1 MTLLIDI
8 GACCEHHTN
17 DTLEHLHK
25 AIGEGDPD
33 TIWIAHQSPLLARM
47 IELFTQRG
55 LFRLE
60 GFRTELEAWLAG
72 ERHVAGHRPARPAG
86 AMERW
91 NASELKIVKLYLETL
106 PPGEFTLDDHM
117 MVVDYLAQRYLP
129 AEELKT
135 EAEWL
140 ATRSTLMG
148 RVQANMA
155 RTTPAESDA
164 IFAAMPIT
172 VEDAEQAFTMSPAQ
186 RAVLQF
192 ARARGV
198 ENVVDLADGVR
209 RRMRR
214 LVARKIEADMMGD
227 KSAPPGSLQTQLLDA
242 FGDANRDWRRIA
254 LTEAA
259 ENQNQGYITS
269 LKAGTKV
276 KRLEQYQNACPFCR
290 KIDGTVM
297 EVVAADAPNKDGE
310 TQIWPG
316 KTNIGRSASPR
327 RRQGGIL
334 VERQPEDMWWIP
346 AGVVHPHCRGSWLPV
361 IEDQPGDDPDFAD
374 WLRNTLGN
382 KNGSNPVA

>member
-17 DTLEHLHK
+17 DALEHLHK
-25 AIGEGDPD
+25 AIGEGDQD
-33 TIWIAHQSPLLARM
+33 TIWIAHQSPLLATM

-55 LFRLE
+55 LFRIE
-60 GFRTELEAWLAG
+60 SFRTELEAWLAG
-72 ERHVAGHRPARPAG
+72 ARHIAGHRPARPAG

-91 NASELKIVKLYLETL
+91 NESELKLVRLYLETL

-117 MVVDYLAQRYLP
+117 MTVDFLAQRYMDP
-129 AEELKT
+129 AELRSEV
-135 EAEWL
+135 EWL

-155 RTTPAESDA
+155 KVSAAEADTL
-164 IFAAMPIT
+164 FGAMPTT
-172 VEDAEQAFTMSPAQ
+172 VEGAEQAFTMSPAQ

-192 ARARGV
+192 ARARGA
-198 ENVVDLADGVR
+198 ENVVQLGAGVR
-209 RRMRR
+209 HSMRR
-214 LVARKIEADMMGD
+214 LVARKLEADMLGD
-227 KSAPPGSLQTQLLDA
+227 KSAPPGALQTQLLDA
-242 FGDANRDWRRIA
+242 FGQHNRDWRRIA

-276 KRLEQYQNACPFCR
+276 RRLEQYQNACPFCR
-290 KIDGTVM
+290 KIDGVVMTV
-297 EVVAADAPNKDGE
+297 VDPSDPDKDGE

-327 RRQGGIL
+327 RRQGGALI
-334 VERQPEDMWWIP
+334 ERQPDEMWWVP
-346 AGVVHPHCRGSWLPV
+346 AGVVHPHCRGSWLPE
-361 IEDQPGDDPDFAD
+361 IEDRPGDDPDFGA
-374 WLRNTLGN
+374 WLRDTLR
-382 KNGSNPVA
+382 KK

>member
-17 DTLEHLHK
+17 EALEHLHK

-33 TIWIAHQSPLLARM
+33 TIWIAHQSPLLSRM

-72 ERHVAGHRPARPAG
+72 ERHVAGHRPARPDG

-117 MVVDYLAQRYLP
+117 MMVDYLAQRYLP
-129 AEELKT
+129 AQDLRT
-135 EAEWL
+135 ESEWL
-140 ATRSTLMG
+140 AVRSTLMG

-155 RTTPAESDA
+155 NVDADQSDKL
-164 IFAAMPIT
+164 FTAMPTT
-172 VEDAEQAFTMSPAQ
+172 VEGAEEAFKMSPAQ
-186 RAVLQF
+186 RATLEF
-192 ARARGV
+192 ARARGA
-198 ENVVDLADGVR
+198 ENVVQLGDGVR
-209 RRMRR
+209 RRMRN
-214 LVARKIEADMMGD
+214 LVLRKVQADILGD
-227 KSAPPGSLQTQLLDA
+227 GSAGPGSLQTQLLDA
-242 FGDANRDWRRIA
+242 FGEANRDWRRIA

-276 KRLEQYQNACPFCR
+276 RRLEQYRNACPFCR
-290 KIDGTVM
+290 KIDGKVMTV
-297 EVVAADAPNKDGE
+297 VDPRDPDKDGD

-327 RRQGGIL
+327 RRQAGALI
-334 VERQPEDMWWIP
+334 ERQPEEMWWIP

-361 IEDQPGDDPDFAD
+361 IEDQPGDDAEFGQ
-374 WLRNTLGN
+374 WLRDTLGN
-382 KNGSNPVA
+382 K

>member
-17 DTLEHLHK
+17 EALEHLHK

-33 TIWIAHQSPLLARM
+33 TIWIAHQSPLLSRM

-72 ERHVAGHRPARPAG
+72 SRHVAGHRPARPDG

-91 NASELKIVKLYLETL
+91 NAAELKIVKLYLETL

-117 MVVDYLAQRYLP
+117 MMVDYLAQRYLP
-129 AEELKT
+129 ADDLRT

-148 RVQANMA
+148 RVQANM
-155 RTTPAESDA
+155 SDVDA
-164 IFAAMPIT
+164 DQSDKIFAAMPTT
-172 VEDAEQAFTMSPAQ
+172 VEEAEQAFKMSQTQ
-186 RAVLQF
+186 RAVLEF
-192 ARARGV
+192 ARARGA
-198 ENVVDLADGVR
+198 ENVVQLAAGVR
-209 RRMRR
+209 HNMRR
-214 LVARKIEADMMGD
+214 LVARKMEADVLGD
-227 KSAPPGSLQTQLLDA
+227 KSAPAGSLQTQLLDA
-242 FGDANRDWRRIA
+242 FGQHNRDWRRIA

-269 LKAGTKV
+269 LKPGTKV
-276 KRLEQYQNACPFCR
+276 KRLEQYRNACPFCR

-297 EVVAADAPNKDGE
+297 TVVDPATPDKDGD

-327 RRQGGIL
+327 RRQAGTL
-334 VERQPEDMWWIP
+334 VDRTPDDMWWIP

-361 IEDQPGDDPDFAD
+361 IEDKPGDDPDFGD

-382 KNGSNPVA
+382 K

>member
-17 DTLEHLHK
+17 EALEHLHK

-33 TIWIAHQSPLLARM
+33 SIWIAHQSPLLSRM

-72 ERHVAGHRPARPAG
+72 ERHRAGHRPARPDG

-117 MVVDYLAQRYLP
+117 MTVDYLAQRYLP
-129 AEELKT
+129 AEDLRT

-140 ATRSTLMG
+140 AVRSTLMG

-155 RTTPAESDA
+155 DVDSDQSDKL
-164 IFAAMPIT
+164 FTAMPTT
-172 VEDAEQAFTMSPAQ
+172 VEGAEQAFKLNPAQ
-186 RAVLQF
+186 RATLEF
-192 ARARGV
+192 ARARGA
-198 ENVVDLADGVR
+198 ENVVQLAAGVR
-209 RRMRR
+209 HGMRR
-214 LVARKIEADMMGD
+214 LVARKLEADILGD
-227 KSAPPGSLQTQLLDA
+227 KSAPAGSLQTQLLDA
-242 FGDANRDWRRIA
+242 FGQANRDWRRIA

-269 LKAGTKV
+269 MKPGTKV
-276 KRLEQYQNACPFCR
+276 KRLEQYRNACPFCR
-290 KIDGTVM
+290 KIDGVVMTV
-297 EVVAADAPNKDGE
+297 VDPSAPDKDGD
-310 TQIWPG
+310 TQVWTG

-327 RRQGGIL
+327 RRQAGALI
-334 VERQPEDMWWIP
+334 ERQPEEMWWVP

-361 IEDQPGDDPDFAD
+361 IEDQPGDDPEFGD
-374 WLRNTLGN
+374 WLRDTLG
-382 KNGSNPVA
+382 KKEK

>member
-17 DTLEHLHK
+17 EALENLHK

-33 TIWIAHQSPLLARM
+33 SIWNPHHDPFVSRM

-55 LFRLE
+55 LMRLS
-60 GFRTELEAWLAG
+60 GFKSELLKWQAG
-72 ERHVAGHRPARPAG
+72 EKHRSGHRPARPDG

-91 NASELKIVKLYLETL
+91 TDSDLELVKLYLETL
-106 PPGEFTLDDHM
+106 PPDEFTLDDHM
-117 MVVDYLAQRYLP
+117 MTVDYLAQRYLP
-129 AEELKT
+129 PEELKS

-148 RVQANMA
+148 RVQANIDKVTA
-155 RTTPAESDA
+155 AESDK
-164 IFAAMPIT
+164 IFAAMPTT
-172 VEDAEQAFTMSPAQ
+172 VAGAEQAFTMNPAQ
-186 RAVLQF
+186 RATMQF
-192 ARARGV
+192 AAARGAD
-198 ENVVDLADGVR
+198 NVVELAGTAR

-214 LVARKIEADMMGD
+214 IVARKYEADVLGD
-227 KSAPPGSLQTQLLDA
+227 KSAPPGALETQLFDA
-242 FGDANRDWRRIA
+242 FADLNRDWRRIA

-269 LKAGTKV
+269 LAPGTKV
-276 KRLEQYQNACPFCR
+276 RRVEQYRDACPFCR
-290 KIDGTVM
+290 KIDGMVM
-297 EVVAADAPNKDGE
+297 EVVAASAQDKNGD

-334 VERQPEDMWWIP
+334 VERQPDEMWWVP
-346 AGVVHPHCRGSWLPV
+346 AGVAHPHCRGSWLPT
-361 IEDQPGDDPDFAD
+361 IQDKPGDDPEFGD
-374 WLRNTLGN
+374 WLRNLLT
-382 KNGSNPVA
+382 KPKEAP